1 MKRILITIISA
12 ILFVS
17 CSNETIDM
25 SAVGTWKLTGYNVA
39 NGFDLNN
46 DGIKSLNLLNEFE
59 CENHETLTFELNGVV
74 SSDKTFNPEVDVI
87 LLNEATNEYTF
98 NVVCDLEGVIGF
110 ASNYSQNGEIV
121 TYNNKNAV
129 IKGNELSVVFENAIK
144 IYNSDLTQIVDT
156 ENLTL
161 VYTKL

>member
-1 MKRILITIISA
+1 MKRILFIIST
-12 ILFVS
+12 IFLVS

-25 SAVGTWKLTGYNVA
+25 SAVGTWKLTGYNVS

-74 SSDKTFNPEVDVI
+74 SSTETFNPEVDVI
-87 LLNEATNEYTF
+87 LIDEATNEYAF
-98 NVVCDLEGVIGF
+98 NVVCDIEGVIGF

-121 TYNNKNAV
+121 TYNNKNAT
-129 IKGNELSVVFENAIK
+129 IIGNELSVVFEDAIK
-144 IYNSDLTQIVDT
+144 IYNSDSTQVVST

-161 VYTKL
+161 VYTKQ